1 MDLVLDWRAATHGI
15 HLALDVVCLRVEH
28 AGYVPRA
35 RDVRRLDMRNIFLT
49 SSCEGSPWALPFA
62 IWFDAASNGVFH
74 FYCVS
79 ILA

>member
-1 MDLVLDWRAATHGI
+1 MDLVLDWPTATYGI
-15 HLALDVVCLRVEH
+15 HLALHVVSLRVEH

-49 SSCEGSPWALPFA
+49 GSCEGSSWALSFA
-62 IWFDAASNGVFH
+62 ICFDATSYGVFH